1 MKKIINGLL
10 IALILVAGFSCT
22 KVDNL
27 PGPNAGFK
35 GRIIDKTTSANLLTE
50 TSGMQIKL
58 EELSWSAT
66 PDPQYIPSK
75 QDGTFEDDKLFKGHY
90 RVTPYGGA
98 FWPVDGVELDI
109 NGTTSHDFEVTP
121 YLAIKN
127 LTNSLSGTTLTL
139 TFNMVAPIPDGLPQI
154 IDVKPFVN
162 DTQFVGS
169 GANIN
174 NYSDV
179 NKITLNSNYSD
190 VVGKTYTLTIPSLK
204 SGRTFY
210 ARVGVRVNDSFK
222 QYNYSDIIEVKVP

>member
-58 EELSWSAT
+58 EELSYSAT

-127 LTNSLSGTTLTL
+127 LTSSLSGTTLTL

>member
-10 IALILVAGFSCT
+10 IAFTLATGYSCT
-22 KVDNL
+22 KIDNY
-27 PGPNAGFK
+27 PGPDAAFK
-35 GRIIDKTTSANLLTE
+35 GNIIDSTTGKNILTE
-50 TSGMQIKL
+50 TGGIQMKL

-66 PDPQYIPSK
+66 PDPQYIPSM
-75 QDGTFEDDKLFKGHY
+75 QDGSFQDTKLFKGHY

-98 FWPVDGVELDI
+98 FWPVGGQQLDI
-109 NGTTSHDFEVTP
+109 GTSTSKDFKVTP
-121 YLAIKN
+121 YLTIEN

-139 TFNMVAPIPDGLPQI
+139 TFNLVAPIPDGLPQI
-154 IDVKPFVN
+154 IDVTPFVN

-174 NYSDV
+174 NYSSV
-179 NKITLNSNYSD
+179 NKITINADYSN
-190 VVGKTYTLTIPSLK
+190 VVGTTYTLTIPNLK

-222 QYNYSDIIEVKVP
+222 QYNYSEVVTVKVP